1 MDNGMCEE
9 TEGEENNKDN
19 NQESE
24 YQRKSKSI

>member
-19 NQESE
+19 NQESK